1 LSPPLFFSIQGA
13 FLVKRDQDKY
23 RRAMKDLKDYE
34 IYKEVMEATMIR
46 MQQELELY
54 AEEAMVSSLAC

>member
-1 LSPPLFFSIQGA
+1 M
-13 FLVKRDQDKY
+13 KRDQDKY
-23 RRAMKDLKDYE
+23 RRALKDLKDYE

-54 AEEAMVSSLAC
+54 AEEAMVGRVA